1 MRLSDGGN
9 AGKPAIDSEVSAMQK
24 FGMKKITTSCDCG
37 KANARFSV
45 MPKVR
50 FRCHCTKCQS
60 VYKSAY
66 ADALV
71 FRRGQV
77 QIADKEQIKWIRT
90 ARPSPLI
97 RGLCKTCDEP
107 VLAHFYGALSMVP
120 ARSVSELEL
129 PPIDCDVYYRTRSG
143 DINDGVP
150 KYEGALATYAGLT
163 MPFLGVLLSSGRL
176 VE

>member
-1 MRLSDGGN
+1 M
-9 AGKPAIDSEVSAMQK
+9 SEIV
-24 FGMKKITTSCDCG
+24 TSCDCG
-37 KANARFSV
+37 QAKARFSV
-45 MPKVR
+45 KPRVR

-77 QIADKEQIKWIRT
+77 QIADKDKIKWVHT

-97 RGLCKTCDEP
+97 RGLCKTCDGP
-107 VLAHFYGALSMVP
+107 VLAHFFGTLSMIP
-120 ARSVSELEL
+120 ALSVSELEL
-129 PPIDCDVYYRTRSG
+129 PTVNCDIYYRTRTQ

-150 KYEGALATYAGLT
+150 KYESALATYAGLT
-163 MPFLGVLLSSGRL
+163 MPFLTVLLSLGRS
-176 VE
+176 VG